1 MTGIMRIGSS
11 AMGHSQAEK
20 AQSRE
25 KIVAAAARQI
35 RESGI
40 DNLSIGELM
49 RSVNLTHGG
58 FYGHFASRSALI
70 AAALDRALED
80 GEKASLATAATK
92 GRPTLKSVA
101 NSYLSPVHRDHAAE
115 GCAVSAL
122 SSDVAR
128 ADEEVRAI
136 MQARLTRFFE
146 ETAALLGDD
155 DAARAGALK
164 AWCLLTGALSLARI
178 FKGQEVS
185 DEILRTAR
193 AAILELDAARPP
205 AG

>member
-1 MTGIMRIGSS
+1 
-11 AMGHSQAEK
+11 MGYSQAEK

-25 KIVAAAARQI
+25 KIVAAAAKQI
-35 RESGI
+35 REGGLDS
-40 DNLSIGELM
+40 LSIGELM

-70 AAALDRALED
+70 AAALERALED
-80 GEKASLATAATK
+80 GETASLATSAGK
-92 GRPTLKSVA
+92 GRRSLKSVA

-122 SSDVAR
+122 GADVAR

-146 ETAALLGDD
+146 ETAALLGEGE
-155 DAARAGALK
+155 AARADALK
-164 AWCLLTGALSLARI
+164 TWCLMTGALSLARV
-178 FKGQEVS
+178 FKGQALS
-185 DEILRTAR
+185 DEILKTAR
-193 AAILELDAARPP
+193 AAILELDAAHPGDDRS
-205 AG
+205 